1 MNLFNAGLK
10 TVVLVAG
17 LFLGLV
23 LGGCQTESSQIAPIP
38 PAQIPRAFSDADWVR
53 VLSAVATPDGYVKWN
68 VVQSDEGIRD
78 SLRRYV
84 GLINAVSPGN
94 HADLFVTSN
103 DRLAYWI
110 NAYNVMCVYAVVEHD
125 YPGTMLAGHPAGQPV
140 GAIFSV
146 ERFIFG
152 GRSMTLD
159 DVVKEEIEPA
169 GDPRLFFALS
179 FCAASGP
186 PLRATPYDGAVLDA
200 ELVDQGQ
207 RYLSDP
213 RAAVRDGDSVK
224 LNDLLLVM
232 HKADFLAGFQ
242 KMMGVAPTG
251 ILQALQP
258 FVQSDS
264 PIVGATGVENLGSD
278 WSLNRPPR

>member
-1 MNLFNAGLK
+1 MMRFYAGPK
-10 TVVLVAG
+10 AVAFKVLMF
-17 LFLGLV
+17 FLL
-23 LGGCQTESSQIAPIP
+23 LAGGCQSQTSQITPIVP
-38 PAQIPRAFSDADWVR
+38 SQIPREFSDADWAH

-68 VVQSDEGIRD
+68 VVQSDEDIRQA
-78 SLRRYV
+78 LRRYI
-84 GLINAVSPGN
+84 GLVDMVSPEN
-94 HADLFVTSN
+94 HPDLFATAS

-110 NAYNVMCVYAVVEHD
+110 NAYNAMCVYAVMEHD
-125 YPGTMLAGHPAGQPV
+125 YPGNIMAFPPTGT
-140 GAIFSV
+140 IFSA
-146 ERFIFG
+146 ERFFFG

-159 DVVKEEIEPA
+159 DVVKDEIEPS

-186 PLRATPYDGAVLDA
+186 PLRSTPYDGAVLDA

-213 RAAVRDGDSVK
+213 RAAVRDGDAVK
-224 LNDLLLVM
+224 LNDLIGVTR
-232 HKADFLAGFQ
+232 KDDFLAGFQ
-242 KMMGVAPTG
+242 KMMGTAPTG

-258 FVQSDS
+258 YVHSDS
-264 PIVGATGVENLGSD
+264 PIVGATRVESLGFD

>member
-10 TVVLVAG
+10 TFLFVAG
-17 LFLGLV
+17 LFLGFV
-23 LGGCQTESSQIAPIP
+23 LSGCQTESSQIAPIP
-38 PAQIPRAFSDADWVR
+38 PAQIPRAFSDADWAK

-68 VVQSDEGIRD
+68 VVQSDDGVRN

-94 HADLFVTSN
+94 HADLFATSN

-110 NAYNVMCVYAVVEHD
+110 NAYNTMCVYAVVEHD
-125 YPGTMLAGHPAGQPV
+125 YPGTIPAGQAM
-140 GAIFSV
+140 GAIFST
-146 ERFIFG
+146 ERFMFG

-159 DVVKEEIEPA
+159 DLIKEEIEPA
-169 GDPRLFFALS
+169 GDPRIFFALN

-200 ELVDQGQ
+200 ELLDQGQ

-224 LNDLLLVM
+224 LNDLLLTM

-242 KMMGVAPTG
+242 KLMGVAPTG
-251 ILQALQP
+251 ILQALEP

-264 PIVGATGVENLGSD
+264 PIVGATKVENLGFD